1 MAPRKIKP
9 GVHSVGA
16 IDWDRRLFDSLIPLP
31 LGTSYNAYLVQG
43 NDKVALVDTVEPGL
57 AKALFANLD
66 ELGVKTIDYVV
77 CHHAEQ
83 DHSGSIP
90 AVLERYP
97 GAKVVTNQK
106 CADLLSSH
114 LRVPSTACEIITDGA
129 VLDLGGRSLQ
139 FIFAPWV
146 HWPETMFSYLR
157 EDKILFT
164 CDFFGSHFATGT
176 LYADDEHHVYLSAK
190 RYYAEIM
197 MPFRQKYP
205 AYLQKIDALAPAIIA
220 PSHGP
225 IYRRPEFIL
234 DAYKDWTSDA
244 VKNEAL
250 VAYVSMHGSTKMMV
264 DRLVDRLVTQGI
276 NVKQFDLA
284 TIDIGE
290 LAMALV
296 DAATLVLATPTVL
309 NGPHPAAV
317 YAAYLAGAIKPKLRH
332 AVIIGSQAWGGKT
345 VDTLKGL
352 LAGLKLEMFDPVMSK
367 GLPTTEDLLAVDK
380 LAETI
385 QARHAALMPEA

>member
-1 MAPRKIKP
+1 MAPRKIRP
-9 GVHSVGA
+9 GVYSVGA

-31 LGTSYNAYLVQG
+31 LGTSYNAYVVQG
-43 NDKVALVDTVEPGL
+43 DSKTALIDTVEPGL
-57 AKALFANLD
+57 VKDLFGNLD
-66 ELGVKTIDYVV
+66 ELGIKKLDYIV

-90 AVLERYP
+90 AVLAKFP

-106 CADLLSSH
+106 CMDLLATH
-114 LRVPSTACEIITDGA
+114 LRVSPADCEIITDGA
-129 VLDLGGRSLQ
+129 VLDLGGKSLQ
-139 FIFAPWV
+139 FMFAPWV
-146 HWPETMFSYLR
+146 HWPETMFSFLR
-157 EDKILFT
+157 EEKVLFT

-205 AYLQKIDALAPAIIA
+205 SYLQKVEALGPEIIA

-225 IYRRPEFIL
+225 IYRRPAFIL
-234 DAYKDWTSDA
+234 DAYKDWTSDK

-250 VAYVSMHGSTKMMV
+250 IGYVSMHGSTKLMV
-264 DRLVDRLVTQGI
+264 DRLVDKLVAAGV

-284 TIDIGE
+284 TVDIGE

-309 NGPHPAAV
+309 GGPHPAAV
-317 YAAYLAGAIKPKLRH
+317 YAAYLTGAIRPKLRH

-345 VDTLKGL
+345 VDTLKGML
-352 LAGLKLEMFDPVMSK
+352 GSLKLEMFDPLMSK
-367 GLPTTEDLLAVDK
+367 GLPTDEDLAAVDK
-380 LAETI
+380 LAEAI
-385 QARHAALMPEA
+385 KSRHAALV

>member
-1 MAPRKIKP
+1 MAPRKIKE
-9 GVHSVGA
+9 GVFSVGA

-31 LGTSYNAYLVQG
+31 LGTSYNAYLVKG
-43 NDKVALVDTVEPGL
+43 ESKTALLDTVEPAL
-57 AKALFANLD
+57 VKDLFANLD

-77 CHHAEQ
+77 SHHAEQ

-90 AVLERYP
+90 AVLARYP
-97 GAKVVTNQK
+97 DAKVVTNGK
-106 CADLLSSH
+106 CADLLASH
-114 LRVPSTACEIITDGA
+114 LRVPASACDIITDGA

-139 FIFAPWV
+139 FAFAPWV
-146 HWPETMFSYLR
+146 HWPETMFSFLV

-164 CDFFGSHFATGT
+164 CDFFGSHLATGT
-176 LYADDEHHVYLSAK
+176 LFADDEHHVYLSAK

-197 MPFRQKYP
+197 MPFRGKYP
-205 AYLQKIDALAPAIIA
+205 AYLQKIEGMAPEIIA

-234 DAYKDWTSDA
+234 DAYRDWTSDK

-250 VAYVSMHGSTKMMV
+250 VAYVSMHGSTKLMV
-264 DRLVDRLVTQGI
+264 DRLVDRLVGLGV

-284 TIDIGE
+284 TVDIGE
-290 LAMALV
+290 LATALV
-296 DAATLVLATPTVL
+296 DVATLVLATPTVL

-332 AVIIGSQAWGGKT
+332 AAIIGSQGWGGKT

-352 LAGLKLEMFDPVMSK
+352 LAGLKLEMFDPLMSK
-367 GLPTTEDLLAVDK
+367 GLPTPGDLAAVDN

-385 QARHAALMPEA
+385 RARHAALG

>member
-1 MAPRKIKP
+1 MAPRKIKE
-9 GVHSVGA
+9 GVFSVGA

-31 LGTSYNAYLVQG
+31 LGTSYNAYLVKG
-43 NDKVALVDTVEPGL
+43 ESKTALLDTVEPAL
-57 AKALFANLD
+57 LKDLFANLD

-77 CHHAEQ
+77 SHHAEQ

-90 AVLERYP
+90 AVLARYP
-97 GAKVVTNQK
+97 DAKVVTNGK
-106 CADLLSSH
+106 CAGLLASH
-114 LRVPSTACEIITDGA
+114 LRVPASACDIITDGA

-139 FIFAPWV
+139 FVFAPWV
-146 HWPETMFSYLR
+146 HWPETMFSFLV

-164 CDFFGSHFATGT
+164 CDFFGSHLATGT
-176 LYADDEHHVYLSAK
+176 LFADDEHHVYLSAK

-197 MPFRQKYP
+197 MPFRGKYP
-205 AYLQKIDALAPAIIA
+205 AYLQKIEAMAPEIIA

-234 DAYKDWTSDA
+234 DAYRDWTSDK

-250 VAYVSMHGSTKMMV
+250 VAYVSMHGSTKLMV
-264 DRLVDRLVTQGI
+264 DRLVDRLVGLGV
-276 NVKQFDLA
+276 NVRQFDLA
-284 TIDIGE
+284 TVDIGE
-290 LAMALV
+290 LATALV
-296 DAATLVLATPTVL
+296 DVATLVLATPTVL

-332 AVIIGSQAWGGKT
+332 AAIIGSQGWGGKT

-352 LAGLKLEMFDPVMSK
+352 LAGLKLEMFDPLMSK
-367 GLPTTEDLLAVDK
+367 GLPTPEDLAAVDK

-385 QARHAALMPEA
+385 KARHAALG